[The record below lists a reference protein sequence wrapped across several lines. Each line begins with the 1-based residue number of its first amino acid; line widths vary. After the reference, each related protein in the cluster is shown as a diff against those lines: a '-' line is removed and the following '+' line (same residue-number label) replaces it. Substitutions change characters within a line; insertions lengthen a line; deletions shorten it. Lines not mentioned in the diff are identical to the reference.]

1 MRTLV
6 IGVGNLLLG
15 DEGLGVHAARALLTG
30 CDPPAFDVVDAGTSL
45 FEVIGAAKGYDR
57 LIILDAI
64 RAGGEP
70 GTLYRME
77 TADIEAC
84 LEWEVATFSLHEWGI
99 ADSLRA
105 ARLTGILPPHIVILG
120 AEPAMIEPRLTL
132 SPPAQGAVKRIL
144 CLLSAELLDP
154 RNPRDP
160 NDPTPASPLRLP
172 PNFHTI
178 DNTS

>member
-30 CDPPAFDVVDAGTSL
+30 CGPPAFDVVEAGTSL

-57 LIILDAI
+57 LIIIDAI

-77 TADIEAC
+77 TEDIEAC
-84 LEWEVATFSLHEWGI
+84 LESEAAPFSLHEWGI

-132 SPPAQGAVKRIL
+132 SPPAQGAVEKIL
-144 CLLSAELLDP
+144 RLLSAEL
-154 RNPRDP
+154 RDP
-160 NDPTPASPLRLP
+160 NNPLASAA
-172 PNFHTI
+172 
-178 DNTS
+178 